1 MAVNFLSKSNSSEW
15 CRTHTLNQ
23 SISLPKIEGKTDV
36 TGVLMRT
43 EDREPPE
50 RNLLTS
56 IYYLLGGGGD
66 AKPFMCWAWT
76 TSDIMYFWHGGVTV
90 KYHIL
95 DPITGGYECIYLG
108 PNLADG
114 NTMQISIKGGL
125 YKCAE
130 LIDTNSIEDYGLL
143 AEAVSPGFDYQDFG
157 FVNEDQLSA
166 VAPPDKLE
174 YLKQFLKVTF
184 SAYKTSGARIDVE

>member
-56 IYYLLGGGGD
+56 IYYLLGGGGGERRVE
-66 AKPFMCWAWT
+66 M
-76 TSDIMYFWHGGVTV
+76 HGW
-90 KYHIL
+90 
-95 DPITGGYECIYLG
+95 ECQY
-108 PNLADG
+108 
-114 NTMQISIKGGL
+114 
-125 YKCAE
+125 YKFPYC
-130 LIDTNSIEDYGLL
+130 
-143 AEAVSPGFDYQDFG
+143 SPG
-157 FVNEDQLSA
+157 
-166 VAPPDKLE
+166 
-174 YLKQFLKVTF
+174 
-184 SAYKTSGARIDVE
+184 